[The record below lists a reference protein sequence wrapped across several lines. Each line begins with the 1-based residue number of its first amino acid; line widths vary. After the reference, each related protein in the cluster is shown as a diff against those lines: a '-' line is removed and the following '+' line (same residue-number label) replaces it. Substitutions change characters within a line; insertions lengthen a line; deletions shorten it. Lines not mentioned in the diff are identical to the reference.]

1 MIVFPEKLQKKLIDR
16 KKIEALRVLPSSTN
30 TLIDF
35 YSNDYLGYSTSE
47 EIRRLSAKI
56 SKNIL
61 PHKNGATGSR
71 LLSGNHKLYEVTE
84 NMISKFHDAEAA
96 LIFNSGYDANIG
108 LFSSV
113 LQRSDFIIY
122 DELCHASIRD
132 GIQMSQAKSR
142 KFKHNDYESL
152 EKMII
157 SSIQSKTPLQCI
169 YIVTESVFS
178 MDGDTSDLKTLVQ
191 LCKKYRCYLIVD
203 EAHAVGVFGN
213 KGEGLVQKL
222 GLQKDVFAR
231 IVTFGKALGC
241 HGAAVLGSNNI
252 KLYLINF
259 ARSFIYTTG
268 LPPDTVA
275 TIWASYSK
283 LLSNDSAF
291 EKLNKNI
298 EILQYYINNSNLNA
312 YFISS
317 SSAVHCCIIPGNNTV
332 KKVSKELEKSG
343 FSIKPI
349 MYPTVPK
356 GKERIRI
363 CIHSFNKK
371 EDIKKLLEVLSV
383 IIKNERN
390 A

>member
-1 MIVFPEKLQKKLIDR
+1 
-16 KKIEALRVLPSSTN
+16 
-30 TLIDF
+30 
-35 YSNDYLGYSTSE
+35 
-47 EIRRLSAKI
+47 
-56 SKNIL
+56 
-61 PHKNGATGSR
+61 
-71 LLSGNHKLYEVTE
+71 
-84 NMISKFHDAEAA
+84 
-96 LIFNSGYDANIG
+96 
-108 LFSSV
+108 
-113 LQRSDFIIY
+113 
-122 DELCHASIRD
+122 
-132 GIQMSQAKSR
+132 
-142 KFKHNDYESL
+142 
-152 EKMII
+152 
-157 SSIQSKTPLQCI
+157 
-169 YIVTESVFS
+169 